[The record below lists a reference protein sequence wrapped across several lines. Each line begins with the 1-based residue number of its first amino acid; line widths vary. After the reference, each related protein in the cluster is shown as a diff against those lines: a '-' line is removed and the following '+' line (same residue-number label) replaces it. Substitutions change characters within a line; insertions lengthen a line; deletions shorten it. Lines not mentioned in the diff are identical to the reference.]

1 MPSGGSQGKF
11 SVMQQPLIQDNSTS
25 RPQKGAGLDPIV
37 IAGGGFG
44 GLYTA
49 LALAEQPGHPPLVLI
64 EPNDHFLFLPLL
76 YELLSG
82 ELRRWQIAPGY
93 QSLLAGKGI
102 GWLRDKVDRIDT
114 NSRQVHTGQGHTLT
128 YSRLVLATGAG
139 SDDFGVP
146 GVQEHALGFR
156 TLADVDRL
164 QSVVRSLR
172 EGPLVGQRLAIVGGG
187 PSGVELACKLAD
199 MLGDRAGI
207 ELIEQGPSLLNG
219 SRAFNRE
226 QGLLALQRRG
236 VRIRCGT
243 RVLAVHGGY
252 LELVPGGEG
261 PEGRSPETLAVAAVI
276 WAAGLR
282 CQPPALLPAPAC
294 DNRGRLL
301 CGSDLRLQNHAD
313 IFVVGDLVA
322 MQGAPGAAPEEPV
335 PAAPTTAQA
344 AFQEAP
350 VIAANIGHSLAGEP
364 LENFAWK
371 DLGEMLSLG
380 LGEASLTGAGF
391 TLAGPGAYQLRRLAY
406 LARLPGLPLQIR
418 VAAGWLAGNDGPR
431 TRS

>member
-1 MPSGGSQGKF
+1 
-11 SVMQQPLIQDNSTS
+11 MQQPLDQESRTS
-25 RPQKGAGLDPIV
+25 RTPKEAGSDPIV

-49 LALAEQPGHPPLVLI
+49 LALAERPGHPPLVLI
-64 EPNDHFLFLPLL
+64 EPNDHFLFLPFL

-82 ELRRWQIAPGY
+82 ELRRWQIAPSY
-93 QSLLAGKGI
+93 QSLLAGRGI
-102 GWLRDKVDRIDT
+102 GWLRDKVDRVDT
-114 NSRQVHTGQGHTLT
+114 NSRQVHTGQGHTLS

-139 SDDFGVP
+139 TDGFGVP
-146 GVQEHALGFR
+146 GVKEHALGFR
-156 TLADVDRL
+156 TLADVERL
-164 QSVVRSLR
+164 QALVRSLR
-172 EGPLVGQRLAIVGGG
+172 EGPARGQRLAIVGGG

-243 RVLAVHGGY
+243 RVLAVHGGH
-252 LELVPGGEG
+252 LELGPGGEG
-261 PEGRSPETLAVAAVI
+261 SDGRSSEILEVAAVI

-282 CQPPALLPAPAC
+282 CLPPALVPPPAC
-294 DNRGRLL
+294 DARGRLL
-301 CGSDLRLQNHAD
+301 CGPDLRLQNHPD
-313 IFVVGDLVA
+313 IFVTGDLA
-322 MQGAPGAAPEEPV
+322 WIQGAPGSTDQDPVSEAPS
-335 PAAPTTAQA
+335 TAQV
-344 AFQEAP
+344 AFQQAP
-350 VIAANIGHSLAGEP
+350 VIAANIGHSLAGEA
-364 LENFAWK
+364 LETFAWK

-380 LGEASLTGAGF
+380 LGEASLTGSGF

-418 VAAGWLAGNDGPR
+418 VAAGWLAGNGGPR
-431 TRS
+431 TKS

>member
-1 MPSGGSQGKF
+1 
-11 SVMQQPLIQDNSTS
+11 MQQPLIQDTKTS
-25 RPQKGAGLDPIV
+25 RSPRGAGLDPIV

-49 LALAEQPGHPPLVLI
+49 LALAEQPDHPPLVLI

-82 ELRRWQIAPGY
+82 ELRRWQIAPSY
-93 QSLLAGKGI
+93 QSLLAGRGI

-114 NSRQVHTGQGHTLT
+114 DRRQVHTGQGHTLA
-128 YSRLVLATGAG
+128 YSRVVLATGAG
-139 SDDFGVP
+139 TDAFGVP
-146 GVQEHALGFR
+146 GVKEHALGFR

-164 QSVVRSLR
+164 QALVRSLR
-172 EGPLVGQRLAIVGGG
+172 EGPSQGQRLAIVGGG

-236 VRIRCGT
+236 VRIRCNT
-243 RVLAVHGGY
+243 RVLAVHGGH
-252 LELVPGGEG
+252 LELAPGGEG
-261 PEGRSPETLAVAAVI
+261 PGVHPPETLEVAAVI

-282 CQPPALLPAPAC
+282 CQPPALVPAPAC

-301 CGSDLRLQNHAD
+301 CGPDLRLQNHSD
-313 IFVVGDLVA
+313 VFVVGDLVA
-322 MQGAPGAAPEEPV
+322 IQAAPGAAPQDPV
-335 PAAPTTAQA
+335 PEAPTTAQA

-364 LENFAWK
+364 LETFAWK

-418 VAAGWLAGNDGPR
+418 VAAGWLAGNGGPR
-431 TRS
+431 RKS

>member
-1 MPSGGSQGKF
+1 
-11 SVMQQPLIQDNSTS
+11 MQQPWIQDAGTS
-25 RPQKGAGLDPIV
+25 PSQKGAGLDPIV

-49 LALAEQPGHPPLVLI
+49 LALAEQPVHPPLLLI
-64 EPNDHFLFLPLL
+64 EPNDHFIFLPLL

-82 ELRRWQIAPGY
+82 ELRRWQIAPSY

-102 GWLRDKVDRIDT
+102 GWLKAKVDRIDT
-114 NSRQVHTGQGHTLT
+114 NSRQLHTAQGHTLG

-139 SDDFGVP
+139 SDAFGVP
-146 GVQEHALGFR
+146 GVKEHALGFR
-156 TLADVDRL
+156 SLADVERL
-164 QSVVRSLR
+164 QTLVRSLR
-172 EGPLVGQRLAIVGGG
+172 EGPLRGQRVAIVGGG
-187 PSGVELACKLAD
+187 PGGVELACKLAD

-207 ELIEQGPSLLNG
+207 ELIEQGPSLL
-219 SRAFNRE
+219 SECRAFNRE

-243 RVLAVHGGY
+243 RVLAVKGGH
-252 LELVPGGEG
+252 LELALGGVG
-261 PEGRSPETLAVAAVI
+261 PEENSPETLTVAAVI

-282 CQPPALLPAPAC
+282 CQPPELLPAPAC

-301 CGSDLRLQNHAD
+301 CSSDLRLQNHAD
-313 IFVVGDLVA
+313 IFVVGDLA
-322 MQGAPGAAPEEPV
+322 RIQESPGASHQDHVPE
-335 PAAPTTAQA
+335 APTTAQV
-344 AFQEAP
+344 AFQAAR
-350 VIAANIGHSLAGEP
+350 VIAANIGHSLAGEA

-391 TLAGPGAYQLRRLAY
+391 TLAGSGAYQLRRLAY
-406 LARLPGLPLQIR
+406 LARLPGLPLQLR
-418 VAAGWLAGNDGPR
+418 VAAGWLAGNGGTGTKP
-431 TRS
+431 

>member
-1 MPSGGSQGKF
+1 M
-11 SVMQQPLIQDNSTS
+11 MQQPWSQNAGTS
-25 RPQKGAGLDPIV
+25 PSKKGAGSDPIV

-49 LALAEQPGHPPLVLI
+49 LAIAEQPAHPPLLLI
-64 EPNDHFLFLPLL
+64 EPSDHFLFLPLL

-102 GWLRDKVDRIDT
+102 GWLKDKVDRIDT
-114 NSRQVHTGQGHTLT
+114 NSRQVHTAQGHMIG
-128 YSRLVLATGAG
+128 YSRIVLATGAS
-139 SDDFGVP
+139 SDAFGVP
-146 GVQEHALGFR
+146 GVKEHALGFR
-156 TLADVDRL
+156 TLADVERL
-164 QSVVRSLR
+164 QALVRGLLKAPLR
-172 EGPLVGQRLAIVGGG
+172 GQRLAIVGGG
-187 PSGVELACKLAD
+187 PGGVELACKLAD

-219 SRAFNRE
+219 SRSFNRE

-243 RVLAVHGGY
+243 RVLAVHGGH
-252 LELVPGGEG
+252 LELAPGGAGTEG
-261 PEGRSPETLAVAAVI
+261 VSSENLEVAAVI

-282 CQPPALLPAPAC
+282 CQPPTVLPAPAC

-301 CGSDLRLQNHAD
+301 CGPDLRLQNHDD
-313 IFVVGDLVA
+313 IFVVGDLA
-322 MQGAPGAAPEEPV
+322 RIPGAPGAAPHDPEPE
-335 PAAPTTAQA
+335 APTTAQV
-344 AFQEAP
+344 AFQAAR
-350 VIAANIGHSLAGEP
+350 VIAANIGHSLAGEA
-364 LENFAWK
+364 LETFVWK

-418 VAAGWLAGNDGPR
+418 VAAGWLAGNGG
-431 TRS
+431 TVTKS